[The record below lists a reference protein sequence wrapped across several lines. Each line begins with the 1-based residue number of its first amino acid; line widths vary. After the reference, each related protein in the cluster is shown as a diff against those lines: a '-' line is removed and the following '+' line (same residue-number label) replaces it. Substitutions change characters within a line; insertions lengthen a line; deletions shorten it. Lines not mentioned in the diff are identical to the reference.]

1 MSNFSIQILFY
12 LYLLTAL
19 ILHVI
24 PTGSSISLNEF
35 EIGDLRLDYLLHTL
49 IFLPWMP
56 LIRLRSIQDKTS
68 LSLKKSVIW
77 LIAGTLFAALCET
90 VQIWIPYRSFN
101 PLDLLFNIS
110 GILLG
115 LLFFTLPESWIKR
128 TTKS

>member
-1 MSNFSIQILFY
+1 MSKPSIQNVFY

-24 PTGSSISLNEF
+24 PTGSAISFNEF

-49 IFLPWMP
+49 VFLPWMP
-56 LIRLRSIQDKTS
+56 LIRLRSIQDKRN

-77 LIAGTLFAALCET
+77 LIAGILFAALCEN

-115 LLFFTLPESWIKR
+115 LLFFALPESWISRFKR
-128 TTKS
+128 S